1 MSANAPISPPL
12 RKKAVP
18 AAGNAEVGPKRL
30 TIMTW
35 NVAALR
41 TIPSKLSTSEFQNAI
56 KMNDTL
62 AAFFKKYEV
71 DIACIQE
78 HKFSGWD
85 KLDKEYACIDGSS
98 PAHSEAYP
106 KGMIHSG
113 HSPAADMRES

>member
-12 RKKAVP
+12 RKKALNM
-18 AAGNAEVGPKRL
+18 GGTTDIHHKSL
-30 TIMTW
+30 KIMTW

-41 TIPSKLSTSEFQNAI
+41 TIPSKLSTTEFQNTV
-56 KMNDTL
+56 KMNDAL

-71 DIACIQE
+71 DIACFQE

-98 PAHSEAYP
+98 QSLPKAHL
-106 KGMIHSG
+106 KDMIHFGLSLE
-113 HSPAADMRES
+113 ADMRV